1 MRIVWLTLFLL
12 FPLKAFSAEPYA
24 RAVLDDGGKIVPGQ
38 QIHVTVDVFAPN
50 FFTSPP
56 QFPLFELP
64 NALVTLPEER
74 SVNLNET
81 AAGIQYSG
89 IRRRY
94 AIVPQIAG
102 DYHVPVIAIELGYS
116 VDGGTVRGI
125 AKTAP
130 LSFTVEGGPTGT
142 TTFAARNVTVDQAF
156 DRPPAS
162 LKVGDAVV
170 RTITITAENTQA
182 VIIAPSKPGTA
193 TGLKLYAKAAKT
205 QDGIEIDRRVV
216 SRRTETLVYTATTEG
231 AYSIPAIDYPW
242 FDLERHETVVA
253 HLPATDV
260 TVMAEPAI
268 AGIAPDAEPERARL
282 PFQQRRRVMLWI
294 GLFLASVAASWVLWR
309 FAKAS
314 TRWFVVLCKD
324 LAASRPNRARL
335 LRRAILHESPA
346 EVYERLQAWS
356 HEEGFRTL
364 EMWAQSK
371 DPDLARHLRELEA
384 LLYSGHGGDFD
395 RKRLARLA
403 TGEGATSTQLARNV
417 LPPLNP
423 AA

>member
-1 MRIVWLTLFLL
+1 MRIVWLTLLLL

-24 RAVLDDGGKIVPGQ
+24 RAVLEDGGKIVPGQ

-116 VDGGTVRGI
+116 VDGETVRGV
-125 AKTAP
+125 AKTAA
-130 LSFTVEGGPTGT
+130 LSFTVEGGPAGG

-182 VIIAPSKPGTA
+182 VIIAPSKPGAA
-193 TGLKLYAKAAKT
+193 TGLKQYAKAAKT

-216 SRRTETLVYTATTEG
+216 SRRTEALVYTATTEG
-231 AYSIPAIDYPW
+231 SYSIPAIDYPW

-260 TVMAEPAI
+260 TVMAETAV

-282 PFQQRRRVMLWI
+282 PFEQRRRVMLWI
-294 GLFLASVAASWVLWR
+294 GLFLAAVAAAWALWR

-314 TRWFVVLCKD
+314 TRWFVAIWKD
-324 LAASRPNRARL
+324 IAASRPNRIRL

-346 EVYERLQAWS
+346 EVYKKLQAWS

-371 DPDLARHLRELEA
+371 DLDLARHLRGLEA

-403 TGEGATSTQLARNV
+403 TGEGATSTQLAHSV

-423 AA
+423 AS